1 MFWKNQRKFQK
12 NNEIYPLKI
21 FKEAFKWQ
29 VRAEGLGGELEEG
42 LEGELEEGKAVKN
55 FDT

>member
-1 MFWKNQRKFQK
+1 MS
-12 NNEIYPLKI
+12 
-21 FKEAFKWQ
+21 
-29 VRAEGLGGELEEG
+29 VEGLGGELEEG

>member
-1 MFWKNQRKFQK
+1 
-12 NNEIYPLKI
+12 
-21 FKEAFKWQ
+21 

>member
-1 MFWKNQRKFQK
+1 M
-12 NNEIYPLKI
+12 
-21 FKEAFKWQ
+21 
-29 VRAEGLGGELEEG
+29 RAEGLGGELEEG